1 MKIIVSANDSILY
14 YSKREADG
22 SWTCG
27 RCFRGTHE
35 PRYGAGCTNCPAH
48 VHVVFNPEVKEAK

>member
-14 YSKREADG
+14 YSRQEPDG

-27 RCFRGTHE
+27 RCLRGTHE
-35 PRYGAGCTNCPAH
+35 QKVYAGCTNCPAH
-48 VHVVFNPEVKEAK
+48 VAVIYIPQVKET